1 MGEGLLGVGP
11 LSIVITGASTGIG
24 RAAALRLSSA
34 GHKVFAGVRKQAD
47 ADSLIKDDA
56 RIVPVTLDVTDR
68 ASIEA
73 AAKQIQESVDGRGLG
88 GLVNNAGIAVS
99 APLETIRPEDLRR
112 QFEVNVFGLID
123 ATQVFLPALRAGRG
137 RIVNIGSVSGRAPSV
152 HLIGPYAAS
161 KWAVEALSDTLRLEL
176 KPWGIHVA
184 VVEPGNIATPIWD
197 KAEDNLDDMPP
208 GSELYARVIER
219 GRAIARFSGEH
230 GISPDKVAK
239 RIEHAL
245 TARVPRNR
253 YLVGID
259 AFARAHLEARL
270 PHRLRDRVVARV
282 VR

>member
-1 MGEGLLGVGP
+1 MDRTFGV
-11 LSIVITGASTGIG
+11 VITGSSTGIG
-24 RAAALRLSSA
+24 RAAALRLARA
-34 GHKVFAGVRKQAD
+34 GHRVFAGVRKQAD
-47 ADSLIKDDA
+47 ADSLTRENS
-56 RIVPVTLDVTDR
+56 RIVPVILDVTDR
-68 ASIEA
+68 SSIEA
-73 AAKQIQESVDGRGLG
+73 AATQVEGSLDGLGLG

-99 APLETIRPEDLRR
+99 APLETIPPEDLRR
-112 QFEVNVFGLID
+112 QFDVNVFGLID
-123 ATQVFLPALRAGRG
+123 TTQVFLPQLRAGRG

-161 KWAVEALSDTLRLEL
+161 KWAVEALTDTLRLEL
-176 KPWGIHVA
+176 KPWDIHVA
-184 VVEPGNIATPIWD
+184 VIEPGNIATPIWD
-197 KAEDNLDDMPP
+197 KAKEHLDDMPA

-219 GRAIARFSGEH
+219 GRAIANFSGTH
-230 GISPDKVAK
+230 GISTEKVAK

-259 AFARAHLEARL
+259 AYARAHLEARL

>member
-1 MGEGLLGVGP
+1 MPLGV
-11 LSIVITGASTGIG
+11 VITGASTGIG
-24 RAAALRLSSA
+24 RAAALRLARA
-34 GHKVFAGVRKQAD
+34 GHRVFAGVRTQTD
-47 ADSLIKDDA
+47 AESLTRENS

-68 ASIEA
+68 SSIEA
-73 AAKQIQESVDGRGLG
+73 AAKEVEESLDGLDLG

-112 QFEVNVFGLID
+112 QFDVNVFGLID

-137 RIVNIGSVSGRAPSV
+137 RIVNIGSVSGRAPSL

-197 KAEDNLDDMPP
+197 KAGDGLDDLPP

-219 GRAIARFSGEH
+219 GRAIARFSGDH

-270 PHRLRDRVVARV
+270 PHRLRDRVIARV
-282 VR
+282 LR